1 MTKKSTPSLEI
12 EETPIISETKT
23 TPAIEPEQEVNI
35 EFNEPVETEKK
46 LIETHRF
53 IESEILYENL
63 NASRPAWDLTDA
75 LIDLDTI
82 HSVERILDYDRFTD
96 FGCNEPEKHE
106 LHPENCCVIFST
118 AYPLGIILVE
128 NTYEDVIKH
137 LIAYKG

>member
-1 MTKKSTPSLEI
+1 MAKKKPPVEI
-12 EETPIISETKT
+12 EETPIISETKI
-23 TPAIEPEQEVNI
+23 TPAIEPEQELNI
-35 EFNEPVETEKK
+35 EFNEPVETENTP
-46 LIETHRF
+46 IETHRF
-53 IESEILYENL
+53 IESEILYETL
-63 NASRPAWDLTDA
+63 NSSRPAWDLTDA

-128 NTYEDVIKH
+128 NTYEDVSKL